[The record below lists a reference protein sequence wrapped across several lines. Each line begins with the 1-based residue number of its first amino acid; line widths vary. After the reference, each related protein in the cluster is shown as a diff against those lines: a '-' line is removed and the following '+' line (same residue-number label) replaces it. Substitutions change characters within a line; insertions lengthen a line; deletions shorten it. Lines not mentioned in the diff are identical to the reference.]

1 MPVWLNEKYIKFSIT
16 MMISQF
22 FLTILQIF
30 YFETVFF
37 GKKRMEF
44 YILLSSYN
52 DMEGLIMIMEGCPGG
67 SDSKASAHNAGG
79 QGLIPRSG
87 RSPGEGNGNPF
98 QYSCIENPM
107 HGGAWWATVHG
118 VAKSQPWL
126 SNFIHGSSYNT
137 SNTFFNKV
145 NFV

>member
-1 MPVWLNEKYIKFSIT
+1 
-16 MMISQF
+16 
-22 FLTILQIF
+22 
-30 YFETVFF
+30 
-37 GKKRMEF
+37 MEF

-67 SDSKASAHNAGG
+67 SDSKASAHNAGDP
-79 QGLIPRSG
+79 GLIPRSG

-98 QYSCIENPM
+98 QYSCIENSM

-118 VAKSQPWL
+118 VAKSRTGL

-145 NFV
+145 NFVQY